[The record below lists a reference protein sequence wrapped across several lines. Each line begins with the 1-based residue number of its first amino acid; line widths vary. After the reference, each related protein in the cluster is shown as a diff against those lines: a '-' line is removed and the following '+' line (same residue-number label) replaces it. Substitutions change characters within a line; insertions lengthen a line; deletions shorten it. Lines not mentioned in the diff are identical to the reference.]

1 MAFCGDSTELM
12 KKLPDECIDL
22 IVTSPPFA
30 LVFKKE
36 YGNPDQSEY
45 VSWFINS
52 FGRELYRILK
62 PTGSLVIDLGG
73 AYQKGM
79 PVRSLTHFE
88 LMIALVKEVGFFLAQ
103 EFYWY
108 NPAKM
113 PAPAEWVTVRRIR
126 VRDSVNPVWWLSKT
140 PYPKA
145 DNKRVLREYS
155 EDMKRLMEKGYRAKE
170 RPSGHVITTK
180 WNRNLGGS
188 IPPNVLEITHV
199 DEQNEILQELLTS
212 NFIRLGN
219 NSAND
224 RYLQGCR
231 EAGIKPHPAR
241 FPVALPGFF
250 INFLTDPDDIVF
262 DPFGGSSATGAAAE
276 ALDRWWFTCE
286 IEPSYVDGAK
296 FRFDLPVADGAMVES
311 KGQLKLNL
319 DAHD

>member
-1 MAFCGDSTELM
+1 MKPELFRLLSSYAPAFTTNRGMAFCGDSTELM

-113 PAPAEWVTVRRIR
+113 PAPAEWVG
-126 VRDSVNPVWWLSKT
+126 
-140 PYPKA
+140 
-145 DNKRVLREYS
+145 YS
-155 EDMKRLMEKGYRAKE
+155 E
-170 RPSGHVITTK
+170 T
-180 WNRNLGGS
+180 
-188 IPPNVLEITHV
+188 
-199 DEQNEILQELLTS
+199 
-212 NFIRLGN
+212 
-219 NSAND
+219 NS
-224 RYLQGCR
+224 C
-231 EAGIKPHPAR
+231 AG
-241 FPVALPGFF
+241 F
-250 INFLTDPDDIVF
+250 
-262 DPFGGSSATGAAAE
+262 
-276 ALDRWWFTCE
+276 C
-286 IEPSYVDGAK
+286 
-296 FRFDLPVADGAMVES
+296 
-311 KGQLKLNL
+311 
-319 DAHD
+319 